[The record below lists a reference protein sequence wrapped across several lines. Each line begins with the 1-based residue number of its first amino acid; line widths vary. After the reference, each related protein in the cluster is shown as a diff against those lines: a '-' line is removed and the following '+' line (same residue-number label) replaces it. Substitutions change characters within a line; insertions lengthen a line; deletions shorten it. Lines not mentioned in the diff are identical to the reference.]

1 MKLTKQYVEGVFKTL
16 PIGYYLG
23 RDIACSI
30 EENEETSY
38 FSRTEQKIVI
48 SYEQVV
54 EACKHCVDMETA
66 LRSILY
72 HEVSHTILTPRELQ
86 MDNIVNTFE
95 DERIETLL
103 NNYYM
108 GIDFWKNRLAVN
120 GYNSIE
126 EIKKIPLNNDF
137 QRFYALVRFHIGSQ
151 NFLDRVDK
159 LIQEYKD
166 LRWNTEN
173 SYGNWRVT
181 DYNSEI
187 WNLYRSY
194 CNNPPT
200 DEEIQQSIEKMFG
213 GEGITPDTADQGEYT
228 AGQPNGEGLEMSDQD
243 EGEQGRH
250 KGLGHID
257 VASLFTPTYD
267 MALKEQIEEIFRQF
281 NSRAT
286 FSGGATCGYSGIIDP
301 RLCARDDYRYFMRKS
316 QKGGMNG
323 FSKFNLNLFI
333 DDSGSFH
340 DSKNIVN
347 NLLAI
352 LIEIEKAN
360 PDFSL
365 TVIKCGDGQEIMTK
379 DRHIDCNDGT
389 DLTEDI
395 KWQFPQVQKAGYVNY
410 NILLYDGS
418 ATYSYTQER
427 YKVFNTNNTTIII
440 DTEDASAVK
449 KYCPNARKI
458 IVQNDYANHLIEN
471 IINTLKVAMR

>member
-1 MKLTKQYVEGVFKTL
+1 MELTKQYVEGVFKTL

-23 RDIACSI
+23 RDIACSV

-38 FSRTEQKIVI
+38 FSPTEQKIVI
-48 SYEQVV
+48 SYEQVAT
-54 EACKHCVDMETA
+54 ACEHCVDVETA
-66 LRSILY
+66 LRSVLY
-72 HEVSHTILTPRELQ
+72 HEISHTLLTPKDLR
-86 MDNIVNTFE
+86 MDNIINVFE

-108 GIDFWKNRLAVN
+108 GVDFWKNRFAIN
-120 GYNSIE
+120 GFNSIE
-126 EIKKIPLNNDF
+126 EAKKIPMDTDF
-137 QRFYALVRFHIGSQ
+137 QKFYALVRFHIGPQ
-151 NFLDRVDK
+151 RFLDRVDQI
-159 LIQEYKD
+159 IQDFKD
-166 LRWNTEN
+166 LRWNTEDCWW
-173 SYGNWRVT
+173 SYYYT
-181 DYNSEI
+181 I
-187 WNLYRSY
+187 QNLYKDY

-200 DEEIQQSIEKMFG
+200 EDEIQQSIEKMFG

-228 AGQPNGEGLEMSDQD
+228 AVISNGEGEEISNQ
-243 EGEQGRH
+243 EGNEKGHR

-257 VASLFTPTYD
+257 ISSIFTPTYD
-267 MALKEQIEEIFRQF
+267 TALKEQIEEIFRQF

-301 RLCARDDYRYFMRKS
+301 RLCARDDYRYFMRKA

-333 DDSGSFH
+333 DDSGSFSNSR
-340 DSKNIVN
+340 DIVN

-379 DRHIDCNDGT
+379 DRHIDCDDGT
-389 DLTEDI
+389 NLTEDI

-418 ATYSYTQER
+418 ATYGGNQKN

-440 DTEDASAVK
+440 DTEDAKKVE

-471 IINTLKVAMR
+471 IINTLKIALR

>member
-1 MKLTKQYVEGVFKTL
+1 MELTKQYVEGVFKTL

-23 RDIACSI
+23 RDIACSV

-38 FSRTEQKIVI
+38 FSPTEQKIVI

-54 EACKHCVDMETA
+54 KACEHCVDVETA
-66 LRSILY
+66 LRSVLY
-72 HEVSHTILTPRELQ
+72 HEISHTLLTPKDLK
-86 MDNIVNTFE
+86 MDDIINVFE

-108 GIDFWKNRLAVN
+108 GVDFWKNRFAIN
-120 GYNSIE
+120 GFNSIE
-126 EIKKIPLNNDF
+126 EAKKIPMDTDF
-137 QRFYALVRFHIGSQ
+137 QKFYALVRFHIGSQ
-151 NFLDRVDK
+151 QFIDNVDK
-159 LIQEYKD
+159 IIQRYD
-166 LRWNTEN
+166 HLRWNTE
-173 SYGNWRVT
+173 GCCW
-181 DYNSEI
+181 DYYYDI
-187 WNLYRSY
+187 QNLYRSY
-194 CNNPPT
+194 CDNPPT
-200 DEEIQQSIEKMFG
+200 EEEIQKSIEKMFG

-228 AGQPNGEGLEMSDQD
+228 AGQANGEGA
-243 EGEQGRH
+243 EGNKKGSR

-257 VASLFTPTYD
+257 ISSIFNITYD
-267 MALKEQIEEIFRQF
+267 TALKEQIEEIFRQF

-301 RLCARDDYRYFMRKS
+301 RLCARDDYRYFMRKA

-333 DDSGSFH
+333 DDSGSFCNSR
-340 DSKNIVN
+340 DIVN

-379 DRHIDCNDGT
+379 DRHIDCDDGT
-389 DLTEDI
+389 NLTEDI

-418 ATYSYTQER
+418 ATYGGNQKN

-440 DTEDASAVK
+440 DTEDAKKVE

-458 IVQNDYANHLIEN
+458 IVESDYANHLIEN
-471 IINTLKVAMR
+471 IINTLKIALR